1 MPDEKFLI
9 SKVLRDTQHN
19 FAANCGE
26 VKEQNEIYG
35 GEHNGSFPHRKDAG
49 LHGDG
54 KLPSAG

>member
-26 VKEQNEIYG
+26 VK
-35 GEHNGSFPHRKDAG
+35 RAK
-49 LHGDG
+49 
-54 KLPSAG
+54 